1 MANQSTIGKQQ
12 IGAARI
18 GIVGA
23 GAWGTALACVMAQTA
38 ANAET
43 MPVMLWAH
51 EEETAQAINA
61 DRQNPVFLPN
71 VDLPRNIKATT
82 QLAALA
88 DCAIV
93 LLVVPA
99 QFLRPVLAELAE
111 LLADN
116 AMLVLCAKGIE
127 RGTLNFMSQV
137 AADYVDTRRIAV
149 LSGPSFA
156 ADVARNLPTA
166 VTLAAHDMETAETL
180 AASLG
185 TAHFRPY
192 AANDV
197 IGAEIGGAIKNVLAI
212 ACGIVVGRGLGES
225 ARAAITARGF
235 VEMTRLGDALGAR
248 RDTLTGLSGL
258 GDLILTCASPTS
270 RNFSLGA
277 ELGKGR
283 AMADIM
289 AARQSVSEGA
299 MSAEA
304 VQALAARHGLD
315 MPICAAV
322 DAILAG
328 RSTVDEAIAGLLAR
342 PLTRE

>member
-1 MANQSTIGKQQ
+1 MANHSTIDNR
-12 IGAARI
+12 RI

-23 GAWGTALACVMAQTA
+23 GAWGTALACVMAQHTTGEA
-38 ANAET
+38 A
-43 MPVMLWAH
+43 PPLMLWAH

-71 VDLPRNIKATT
+71 IDLPPNIKATT
-82 QLAALA
+82 QLAELA
-88 DCAIV
+88 ECTIV

-127 RGTLNFMSQV
+127 RGKLNFMSQL
-137 AADYVDTRRIAV
+137 AADYVDESRIAV

-156 ADVARNLPTA
+156 ADVARDLPTA
-166 VTLAAHDMETAETL
+166 VTLAAHDMAIAETL
-180 AASLG
+180 AARLG

-212 ACGIVVGRGLGES
+212 ACGIVIGRGLGES

-235 VEMTRLGDALGAR
+235 VEMTRLGEALGAR
-248 RDTLTGLSGL
+248 RDTLAGLSGL

-270 RNFSLGA
+270 RNFSLGV

-283 AMADIM
+283 AMADIL
-289 AARQSVSEGA
+289 ATRQSVSEGA

-304 VQALAARHGLD
+304 VQALAARHALD

-322 DAILAG
+322 DTILAG
-328 RSTVDEAIAGLLAR
+328 RSTVDEAIAALLAR

>member
-1 MANQSTIGKQQ
+1 MTQNTKIA
-12 IGAARI
+12 
-18 GIVGA
+18 IVGA
-23 GAWGTALACVMAQTA
+23 GAWGTALACVMAHRPTEA
-38 ANAET
+38 AAQ
-43 MPVMLWAH
+43 PVLLWAH
-51 EEETAQAINA
+51 EDETASAINTG
-61 DRQNPVFLPN
+61 RQNPVFLPD
-71 VDLPRNIKATT
+71 VDLPPTIRATT
-82 QLAALA
+82 QLSDLA
-88 DCAIV
+88 ECDIV

-99 QFLRPVLAELAE
+99 QFLRPVLAELVTV
-111 LLADN
+111 LPDDST
-116 AMLVLCAKGIE
+116 LVLCAKGIE
-127 RGTLNFMSQV
+127 RGKLNFMSQL
-137 AADYVDTRRIAV
+137 AADYVDPHRIAV

-166 VTLAAHDMETAETL
+166 VTLAAYDMATAEAL
-180 AASLG
+180 AATLG

-192 AANDV
+192 AADDV

-235 VEMTRLGDALGAR
+235 VEMTRLGEALGAR
-248 RDTLTGLSGL
+248 RETLSGLSGL

-283 AMADIM
+283 AIADIL
-289 AARQSVSEGA
+289 AERQSVSEGA

-304 VQALAARHGLD
+304 VQALALRHGLD

-322 DAILAG
+322 DAILSE
-328 RSTVDEAIAGLLAR
+328 RSTVDEAIAALLAR

>member
-51 EEETAQAINA
+51 EEETARAINA

-71 VDLPRNIKATT
+71 LDLPPNIKATT

-127 RGTLNFMSQV
+127 RGTLNFMSQL